1 MWKNFP
7 LFPERA
13 SALAWQVDGL
23 YFLLIAVSAFFTLL
37 IFAVILIFAV
47 KYRRSVHPHAVQIE
61 GSLPLELTW
70 TLIPLGICMIFF
82 AWGSLIYFQ
91 EARPPKDAMEVY
103 VVAKQ
108 WMWKFEYENGQ
119 RDINQL
125 HVPLGRDVKMVMS
138 SQDAIHSFYVP
149 AFRIKADVLPGR
161 FTTTWFH
168 PTKAGTYHLFC
179 AEYCGTEHS
188 GMVGQ
193 VIVMEPAEYQ
203 AWMSGGPSSGSLA
216 SNGQQLFQQ
225 LGCVTCHRSD
235 TQARGPNLAGV
246 FGKPVQLDDG
256 RTVVADENYI
266 RESILNPGAKVV
278 SGFKPIMPTFQGQVS
293 EESLMAL
300 VAYVKS
306 LAQTQQQ
313 GTASNNS
320 PAPVPSNVQ

>member
-37 IFAVILIFAV
+37 IFVAIFVFAV

-61 GSLPLELTW
+61 GSLPLELAW

-82 AWGSLIYFQ
+82 AWGSLIFFQ

-125 HVPLGRDVKMVMS
+125 HVPLGRDVKMIMS
-138 SQDAIHSFYVP
+138 SQDAIHSFFVP

-161 FTTTWFH
+161 FTTTWFR

-188 GMVGQ
+188 GMIGQ
-193 VIVMEPAEYQ
+193 VIVMEPAAYQ
-203 AWMSGGPSSGSLA
+203 VWMSGGSSSGSLA

-225 LGCVTCHRSD
+225 LGCTTCHRFD
-235 TQARGPNLAGV
+235 TQGRGPNLIGV
-246 FGKPVQLDDG
+246 FGKPVLLDDG
-256 RTVVADENYI
+256 RTVMADENYI
-266 RESILNPGAKVV
+266 RESILNPGAKIV

-306 LAQTQQQ
+306 LAQTQQN
-313 GTASNNS
+313 GAASNTLS
-320 PAPVPSNVQ
+320 VPVTSNVQ